1 MSFSNGRRFTLG
13 MIGCVTAL
21 TLAACGN
28 AVQVT
33 VDRGSVAVGS
43 AALDFRATTLD
54 GGALDLHSLRGK
66 AVLLNFW
73 ATWCAS
79 CRSEMP
85 AIQAA
90 WERYRAEGLEVVGVN
105 FREADAS
112 AQRQFLKQAG
122 VHYPSGL
129 DPDGKIA
136 DAYQVTIGLPVT
148 IFIDRGGIVTF
159 IQTGAMSP
167 DFIAAQVLR
176 TLSPQ
181 PAGG

>member
-1 MSFSNGRRFTLG
+1 

-79 CRSEMP
+79 GRSEMP

-90 WERYRAEGLEVVGVN
+90 WVRHRAGGLEVVGVN
-105 FREADAS
+105 FRQADAS
-112 AQRQFLKQAG
+112 AQRRFLKQVG
-122 VHYPSGL
+122 VQYPSVL

-136 DAYQVTIGLPVT
+136 DAHHVTIGLPVS
-148 IFIDRGGIVTF
+148 IFIDRAGIVTF
-159 IQTGAMSP
+159 IQTGPMSP
-167 DFIAAQVLR
+167 DFIEAQLLR

-181 PAGG
+181 PAAG